1 MLLGVLA
8 FIGVGAWIILVIHT
22 VCKEK
27 ETRVVLTS
35 FAVLITVLS
44 LFVMFSINKN
54 KADTTLTGEVIDLSL
69 MPQEKAYGYLMEI
82 SKDPQAYLGKTIRLR
97 GVFFVQGEETD
108 NQTVHTH
115 TDGNNY
121 YCIVMDKDGNSI
133 PMDFIPPQDMEYPSD
148 FPPIQTDITIQGV
161 FTAFADEEQG
171 QMYCAIVME

>member
-8 FIGVGAWIILVIHT
+8 FISVGAWIVLAIHT
-22 VCKEK
+22 VCKDK

-44 LFVMFSINKN
+44 LFVMFSIDKN
-54 KADTTLTGEVIDLSL
+54 KEDTTLTGEVIDLSL

-97 GVFFVQGEETD
+97 GIFFVQGEETD
-108 NQTVHTH
+108 SNS
-115 TDGNNY
+115 Y

-148 FPPIQTDITIQGV
+148 FPPVQTDITVQGV